1 MRFSTLHAVAVT
13 FIILASPACA
23 GDRAAA
29 DANSPATPA
38 GASGAAS
45 AAGPAA
51 PPAGGGAPQGTAP
64 SAIPKDPAAV
74 VAKVNGVTITA
85 KDFEEATREF
95 LMQQGA
101 PPNLP
106 DEQMKQVHTAV
117 MDALVGTELA
127 YQKSQAE
134 GIKISQKEIDDAV
147 AESKKNFA
155 DETKWEENMKA
166 QGIDKVSFLQ
176 SVNRNLAINKLIQT
190 NVFDKITVTDADA
203 KAYYDQHPQ
212 EMQKPE
218 EIRASHILVRLPQG
232 TTDDQKKV
240 AKARIDE
247 AAKKAKAGEDFAA
260 LAKTYSQDPG
270 SAEQGGDLGFF
281 AKGKMVP
288 AFDAAAF
295 ALKVGQISDVI
306 ETQFGYHVI
315 KVTDR
320 HDAKT
325 AGYDEIGERLKSFL
339 KQRQART
346 TVQAY
351 LKGLRDSAK
360 VEIF

>member
-1 MRFSTLHAVAVT
+1 MRFSTRNVLAVT

-23 GDRAAA
+23 GDRAAV

-38 GASGAAS
+38 GASGAAAAAAP
-45 AAGPAA
+45 AAG
-51 PPAGGGAPQGTAP
+51 GSPQGTAP

-85 KDFEEATREF
+85 KDFDEATREF

-134 GIKISQKEIDDAV
+134 GIKVSQKDVDEAV
-147 AESKKNFA
+147 AESKKNFP
-155 DETKWEENMKA
+155 DEAKWEENMKA
-166 QGIDKVSFLQ
+166 QGIDKDAFLL
-176 SVNRNLAINKLIQT
+176 SINRNLAINKLIQT
-190 NVFDKITVTDADA
+190 NVFEKITVTDADA

-218 EIRASHILVRLPQG
+218 EVRASHILVRLPQG
-232 TTDDQKKV
+232 TTDDQKKA

-281 AKGKMVP
+281 PKGKMVP
-288 AFDAAAF
+288 AFDAVAF
-295 ALKVGQISDVI
+295 TLKVGQISDVV

-320 HDAKT
+320 HAAQSAT
-325 AGYDEIGERLKSFL
+325 YDEVGERLKSFL

-346 TVQAY
+346 TVQTY